1 MSLEI
6 GKKASIDYKVEK
18 KDLAS
23 NLNISVDD
31 NFPDVFATARMIALM
46 ECSAAKLMMP
56 LLKDDEQ
63 SVGVNVNITH
73 MAATL
78 ENDVAISTAAF
89 VGMEGKL
96 YKFEIEVVDGGGV
109 CGRGTHTRAIIST
122 SRLLEGAKKRV
133 EKALNN

>member
-1 MSLEI
+1 MSLTV

-23 NLNISVDD
+23 NLNISIDD
-31 NFPDVFATARMIALM
+31 NFPDVFATARLIALM
-46 ECSAAKLMMP
+46 ECSAAKLLMP
-56 LLKDDEQ
+56 LLKEDEQ

-78 ENDVAISTAAF
+78 ENDVVISTATF

-96 YKFEIEVVDGGGV
+96 YMFEIEVVDSAGV

-122 SRLLEGAKKRV
+122 QRLLEGAKKR
-133 EKALNN
+133 ALKSLN

>member
-1 MSLEI
+1 MALQL
-6 GKKASIDYKVEK
+6 GKQASIDYKVEK

-31 NFPDVFATARMIALM
+31 NFPEVFATARMIALM

-78 ENDVAISTAAF
+78 ENDVVISTATF

-96 YKFEIEVVDGGGV
+96 YKFELEVVDSGGV

-122 SRLLEGAKKRV
+122 ARLVEGAKRRA
-133 EKALNN
+133 EKSSR